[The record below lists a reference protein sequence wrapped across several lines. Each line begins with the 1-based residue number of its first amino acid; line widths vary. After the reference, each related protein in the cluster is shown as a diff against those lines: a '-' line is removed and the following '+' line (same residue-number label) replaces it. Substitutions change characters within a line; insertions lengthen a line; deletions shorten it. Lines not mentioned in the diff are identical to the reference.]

1 MTDFINQETV
11 ENDVYHAITEVDKCE
26 PAQTVGDNEFID
38 DETQIDENIK
48 DYYAFANVSR
58 SVEDGMQDLFL
69 EQDSR
74 ESHHEVNNYCDNNYN
89 PDSKQIDEF
98 RDSSERIE

>member
-1 MTDFINQETV
+1 MLKFWTLLVRFFGKMADCINEETV
-11 ENDVYHAITEVDKCE
+11 QNDVHHASTEVDKCE
-26 PAQTVGDNEFID
+26 PAQTLRDNEFID

-69 EQDSR
+69 E
-74 ESHHEVNNYCDNNYN
+74 
-89 PDSKQIDEF
+89 
-98 RDSSERIE
+98 